1 MVDDKILGKKTFG
14 KKTSE
19 RYDESFKKGPRS
31 TVQSAMGLSKKSKKK
46 KTLLTSTRS
55 VSSDTTLAQVFGLPP
70 KKKLP
75 TKKDILFP
83 KKQVLSQKT
92 APTTPKPLSQQLSP
106 QKIQTPAPQKQQL
119 PPLSSP
125 PLSSSSFQT
134 QEKQQPPFPQRP
146 NPFQK
151 VQLSSHSSSLPEE
164 RPFSSL
170 RDQQELRPEAMR
182 DYENPLSSHL
192 QNVID
197 QTRYSDRFLK
207 THVPGLDAL
216 LVDGIPKGASVII
229 CGGTGSGKTILNLQI
244 MAMACRTGKRCL
256 YLTLEESEARLIDH
270 MMDFGWDAKRYIKEG
285 KLRFL
290 RLNPFDIMRSVD
302 ALLAKEKGELLI
314 DIKPVILPK
323 DFVPEMIF
331 VDSLTAI
338 SAAFIGRRDTYRIY
352 IEKLFRYFEELKAT
366 TFLITETEQIPTQYS
381 PTGTEEFLADGVII
395 LYSIQRHNVR
405 ERAIEV
411 LKMRGLAHQQKIVS
425 MRIIKGIGIKI
436 FPEKEVPITI

>member
-1 MVDDKILGKKTFG
+1 MVNDLIISTNTLD

-19 RYDESFKKGPRS
+19 RYMDRS
-31 TVQSAMGLSKKSKKK
+31 RRGVSSTDRSATGLSKKSKKK
-46 KTLLTSTRS
+46 KKSRA
-55 VSSDTTLAQVFGLPP
+55 SSDVIAADTTLAQIFGRPP
-70 KKKLP
+70 KKTLP
-75 TKKDILFP
+75 TKKLASATP
-83 KKQVLSQKT
+83 QKKTLPSPLP
-92 APTTPKPLSQQLSP
+92 PTRPSLKPLPSQQA
-106 QKIQTPAPQKQQL
+106 QKSNPFASYNPSQP
-119 PPLSSP
+119 SSDNY
-125 PLSSSSFQT
+125 
-134 QEKQQPPFPQRP
+134 QEKQDLPLAKPLESDP
-146 NPFQK
+146 
-151 VQLSSHSSSLPEE
+151 SLP
-164 RPFSSL
+164 RRNLFAPNH
-170 RDQQELRPEAMR
+170 DELRPETLH
-182 DYENPLSSHL
+182 DYENPISSHI
-192 QNVID
+192 QNLID

-216 LVDGIPKGASVII
+216 LVEGIPKGASVII

-244 MAMACRTGKRCL
+244 MAMACRTGKKCL

-270 MMDFGWDAKRYIKEG
+270 MADFGWDAKKYISEG

-323 DFVPEMIF
+323 DFVPDMIF

-338 SAAFIGRRDTYRIY
+338 SAAFVGRRDTYRIY

-395 LYSIQRHNVR
+395 LYSIQRHNVH

-436 FPEKEVPITI
+436 FPEKEVPITL